1 MNRIQEYQNQLPR
14 HGIEFLSE
22 TDCSRILADYA
33 ALCDTYVACPY
44 KPETLLTQARGR
56 AGQSNIHIVGVG
68 AVAYGDT
75 PFEAK
80 LNAIIGFLDRG
91 YLKIDSDLRVIR
103 LL

>member
-1 MNRIQEYQNQLPR
+1 MNRIQEHQNQLPR

-22 TDCSRILADYA
+22 TDCNRILDDYA

-44 KPETLLTQARGR
+44 KPEVLLTQARGK
-56 AGQSNIHIVGVG
+56 AGQTNIHVVGVG
-68 AVAYGDT
+68 AVSYGDT
-75 PFEAK
+75 AFEAK
-80 LNAIIGFLDRG
+80 LKAIVGFLDRG